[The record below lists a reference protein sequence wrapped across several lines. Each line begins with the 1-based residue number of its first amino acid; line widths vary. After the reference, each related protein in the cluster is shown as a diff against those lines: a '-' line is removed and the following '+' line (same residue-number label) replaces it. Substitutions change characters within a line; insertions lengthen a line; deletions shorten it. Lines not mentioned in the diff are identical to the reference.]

1 MTMAICLET
10 FRYSLA
16 FHESEGR
23 SCLCLG
29 LFCLIQFC
37 FSVISVFMYWCL
49 FLAKVFSRTSS
60 VCICCF
66 IPSVLRF
73 CHLLKFFR
81 LVSCFLLQ
89 VLFCFLLLLKLFVS
103 LKNFSPSF
111 LFQVQ
116 LCSHWIKLVAASP
129 SLLMMGAT
137 APASFCS
144 RGAWL
149 SRESDRD
156 RYSSYP
162 CLPYPELGPS
172 YDEEGAPYSAAGA
185 P

>member
-1 MTMAICLET
+1 MTMAICLLT

-73 CHLLKFFR
+73 CHLLKKFF
-81 LVSCFLLQ
+81 
-89 VLFCFLLLLKLFVS
+89 
-103 LKNFSPSF
+103 
-111 LFQVQ
+111 
-116 LCSHWIKLVAASP
+116 
-129 SLLMMGAT
+129 
-137 APASFCS
+137 ASFPVFFS
-144 RGAWL
+144 RFCL
-149 SRESDRD
+149 VFF
-156 RYSSYP
+156 SSP
-162 CLPYPELGPS
+162 M
-172 YDEEGAPYSAAGA
+172 
-185 P
+185 

>member
-60 VCICCF
+60 LCICCF

-73 CHLLKFFR
+73 CHLLKKNSLR
-81 LVSCFLLQ
+81 FLFSSPGS
-89 VLFCFLLLLKLFVS
+89 VLFSSPPETFCVTQKFHPKFSCPGPALF
-103 LKNFSPSF
+103 
-111 LFQVQ
+111 
-116 LCSHWIKLVAASP
+116 HWIKLVAASP

-172 YDEEGAPYSAAGA
+172 Y
-185 P
+185 

>member
-37 FSVISVFMYWCL
+37 FSVMSVFMYWCL

-73 CHLLKFFR
+73 CRLLNFFSLR
-81 LVSCFLLQ
+81 FLFSSPGS
-89 VLFCFLLLLKLFVS
+89 VLFSSPPETFCVTQKF
-103 LKNFSPSF
+103 NPSF
-111 LFQVQ
+111 LVQVQ

-129 SLLMMGAT
+129 SLLMMGA
-137 APASFCS
+137 
-144 RGAWL
+144 
-149 SRESDRD
+149 
-156 RYSSYP
+156 
-162 CLPYPELGPS
+162 
-172 YDEEGAPYSAAGA
+172 
-185 P
+185 